1 VCAKRTEGEERG
13 AGRNDVKYHAS
24 RSGCFCVCVLV
35 VHSFVDLKM
44 KSPLRLS
51 KAVSTDAFD

>member
-13 AGRNDVKYHAS
+13 AGRNHGS